1 MHQSI
6 IFDRGQHAQELFL
19 CLYRKSTPILTAL
32 TPDRLGASKRLYSQN
47 SITFGEYIHQIVRLF
62 IKPEKERFTLIYRT
76 ATEDHWDN
84 NGLFL
89 YSPKPREWTYFD
101 WFRQITGVTETECS
115 CKLIL
120 TDETKW
126 TNISNELKRQIIE
139 HQKATA

>member
-1 MHQSI
+1 MQI
-6 IFDRGQHAQELFL
+6 RIQ
-19 CLYRKSTPILTAL
+19 RKLITTDKILEIGI
-32 TPDRLGASKRLYSQN
+32 DDK
-47 SITFGEYIHQIVRLF
+47 ERLF
-62 IKPEKERFTLIYRT
+62 IKPGRERFTLIYRT
-76 ATEDHWDN
+76 ATEVHWDN

-126 TNISNELKRQIIE
+126 TNISDELQRKIIE
-139 HQKATA
+139 YQKATA

>member
-1 MHQSI
+1 MTI
-6 IFDRGQHAQELFL
+6 DN
-19 CLYRKSTPILTAL
+19 ILEIGI
-32 TPDRLGASKRLYSQN
+32 DDKN
-47 SITFGEYIHQIVRLF
+47 RLF

-76 ATEDHWDN
+76 ATEVHWDN

-101 WFRQITGVTETECS
+101 WFRQITRVTETECN

-120 TDETKW
+120 TDQTLW
-126 TNISNELKRQIIE
+126 TNISDELKQQIIE